1 VVDEPSARGNAGLG
15 LPGVIRACLF
25 DLDGVLVSTAAL
37 HEKAWADTF
46 DEFLRARA
54 DPGQFQPFTED
65 DFENHVNGRL
75 RLDGTREFLRS
86 RDITLPE
93 GTDDDP
99 PGSPTVR
106 GLSRRKNEI
115 LLGFVKDGGVHAY
128 PGSIDYLRAV
138 RAGGL
143 RTAVVS
149 SSANAPA
156 VLQAAGLTEWLDV
169 TLPGTYAVEHGLRGK
184 PAPDTFLAG
193 ARALGVEPDAAA
205 VFEDAVAGVQAGRAG
220 GFGYVVGVDR
230 LGQPEAL
237 HAGGA
242 DVVVAD
248 LGELLR

>member
-1 VVDEPSARGNAGLG
+1 MSDAPHTSGNAGLS
-15 LPGVIRACLF
+15 LPETIRVCLF
-25 DLDGVLVSTAAL
+25 DLDGVLVSTAPL
-37 HEKAWADTF
+37 HEKAWADAF

-54 DPGQFQPFTED
+54 EGGDFQPFTEKDFD
-65 DFENHVNGRL
+65 DHVNGRL
-75 RLDGTREFLRS
+75 RLDGIREFLRS

-99 PGSPTVR
+99 PGSWTVR
-106 GLSRRKNEI
+106 GLGRRKNQI
-115 LLGFVKDGGVHAY
+115 LLGLIQDGGVHSY
-128 PGSIDYLRAV
+128 PGSVDYLRAV
-138 RAGGL
+138 RAVGL

-156 VLQAAGLTEWLDV
+156 VLDAAGLTGCLDL

-193 ARALGVEPDAAA
+193 ARALGVEPGAAA

-220 GFGYVVGVDR
+220 GFGLVVGVDR

-248 LGELLR
+248 LGELIR